1 MLSNRWYDVLKWL
14 AQLVLPASA
23 TLYFGVSS
31 VWDFPYQTEIVGSI
45 VATNVWLSALLV
57 VSNAQFQA
65 VQIESLKYKATGEDD
80 YIQVPGAPFGMD
92 KFTYNI
98 LKWVT
103 LAFFPASGALYF
115 TVAGLW
121 GFPYGAEVA
130 ATVAA
135 ITVFSG
141 VVLGVSKTKFAK
153 VQQN

>member
-1 MLSNRWYDVLKWL
+1 MFSNRWYDVLKWV
-14 AQLVLPASA
+14 AQLVLPAGA
-23 TLYFGVSS
+23 TLYFGISN
-31 VWDFPYQTEIVGSI
+31 VWSLPYQTEIVGSI

-57 VSNAQFQA
+57 VSNAQYQA
-65 VQIESLKYKATGEDD
+65 VQIESLKYSATQEDD

-115 TVAGLW
+115 TLAGLW
-121 GFPYGAEVA
+121 GFPYGTEIA
-130 ATVAA
+130 ATIAA
-135 ITVFSG
+135 ITVFAG